1 MKTKNTDL
9 GSNNQIT
16 RIRNRALVLRLIC
29 TDSNVSRVSIA
40 RQTGL
45 SKMSVTNIVNEL
57 IRDGFVTE
65 QAEAEASLNERKEN
79 PTVIDSSKGTGS
91 PTEIESS
98 SEIRPSTG
106 RKPVILVPNCET
118 HAVIGIYISRD
129 FAVSILSNLKCEILY
144 EAKCG
149 FSFGE
154 SNSTFMDKIFAL
166 SGKILRSKE
175 ASGKTILGIGV
186 SCIGPLD
193 RKTGVILQPPN
204 FYHLNTIPVKQK
216 LEEKFGYPVYVDNDM
231 NASALAE
238 KLYGKGRNISNFV
251 YIGVTNG
258 IGSGIITN
266 DELYAGEMGFSGEIG
281 HTTINHEGPTCACGN
296 TGCLE
301 LYASIPEIVKQAK
314 NSIELGMDSALKKL
328 DDIEW
333 KDIVRCAMESDAL
346 SLNLIDRL
354 CMYISIGLVTIIN
367 MFDPGIIFL
376 GHDIATAGSMVS
388 EKLEWY
394 VKEKTI
400 SSKYKNVP
408 IEISA
413 FADKSPVIG
422 SAALVLNQLFRA

>member
-29 TDSNVSRVSIA
+29 TDTNVSRVSIA

-45 SKMSVTNIVNEL
+45 SKMSITNIVSEL
-57 IRDGFVTE
+57 IRDGFVIE
-65 QAEAEASLNERKEN
+65 QAEA
-79 PTVIDSSKGTGS
+79 SSAEKKS
-91 PTEIESS
+91 
-98 SEIRPSTG
+98 STG
-106 RKPVILVPNCET
+106 RKPVVLIPNRET

-129 FAVSILSNLKCEILY
+129 FAVSILSNLKCEILS

-154 SNSTFMDKIFAL
+154 SNTTFLDKIFAL
-166 SGKILRSKE
+166 TGQILNSRE

-193 RKTGVILQPPN
+193 RKTGVILQPTN
-204 FYHLNTIPVKQK
+204 FYYLNTIPIKQK

-281 HTTINHEGPTCACGN
+281 HTTINHEGPKCACGN

-314 NSIELGMDSALKKL
+314 NSVELGMISALKEP
-328 DDIEW
+328 DAIEW
-333 KDIVRCAMESDAL
+333 KDIVRCAMEKDAL
-346 SLNLIDRL
+346 ALNLIDRL
-354 CMYISIGLVTIIN
+354 CMYISIGLITIVN
-367 MFDPGIIFL
+367 LFDPSVIFL
-376 GHDIATAGSMVS
+376 GHDIATAGSLIA
-388 EKLEWY
+388 EKLESY
-394 VKEKTI
+394 VKERTI
-400 SSKYKNVP
+400 SSKYKNVS
-408 IEISA
+408 IEISS